1 MSHVNGARK
10 HYGDPPGKKGRYI
23 GGTPPPMLP
32 GAIENIQPEEYPEKV
47 TAKPT
52 GGVQYH
58 PNGFA
63 NFDAVDAIMNPYTI
77 KIIQE

>member
-1 MSHVNGARK
+1 
-10 HYGDPPGKKGRYI
+10 
-23 GGTPPPMLP
+23 MLP
-32 GAIENIQPEEYPEKV
+32 GAIENIQPEEYPEEV